1 MMPLHR
7 DIHWLGRQ
15 WAVTGHGLQLINQ
28 KQMGYY
34 DIEAARLWDARVT
47 EVQSKAWIDRPDFD
61 KALEI
66 ARGKFAQLAPA
77 DLPPPP
83 APIASPPPPVR
94 ATPPAAPRAPLD
106 ATSVPSIEE
115 LLARL
120 KSKSAATAPGEALAP
135 VPPKPEPLG
144 VEPRKVEPARSEL
157 PQAASVAPEA
167 SRAESRA
174 LQAPKAESL
183 TTAPAKADPI
193 TADPIKS
200 ELPTSE
206 LPKPPKPEPRQTA
219 PIALEPARPEARRVE
234 PPKVEAPK
242 VEDPK
247 VEALKSEAPKVEAKP
262 EPAKPEPAKPE
273 PPRSEAVASRGL
285 GAELRQ
291 TPRVK
296 VPEAP
301 RPTPVIAVVRRPAR
315 AAWPVFERKI
325 AGSARFVRP
334 WRVTSARWRGPSP
347 GLPPRP

>member
-1 MMPLHR
+1 MPLHR

-34 DIEAARLWDARVT
+34 DIEAARLWEARVT

-120 KSKSAATAPGEALAP
+120 KSKSVATAPVAKPAEALAP
-135 VPPKPEPLG
+135 VPPKPELLR

-157 PQAASVAPEA
+157 PQAASVAPEPSKA
-167 SRAESRA
+167 EPRAFE
-174 LQAPKAESL
+174 APKAESL
-183 TTAPAKADPI
+183 TTAPAKADSI

-206 LPKPPKPEPRQTA
+206 LPKPPMPEPRQTA
-219 PIALEPARPEARRVE
+219 PALEPAKSEARRVE

-242 VEDPK
+242 S
-247 VEALKSEAPKVEAKP
+247 EASKSEAP
-262 EPAKPEPAKPE
+262 KPEPAKPE
-273 PPRSEAVASRGL
+273 PPRSEAVTSRGG

-291 TPRVK
+291 APRVK
-296 VPEAP
+296 MPEAP
-301 RPTPVIAVVRRPAR
+301 QPAPVVAVVRRQAR
-315 AAWPVFERKI
+315 PAWPVFERKI

-334 WRVTSARWRGPSP
+334 WRVTSARWHGLSP

>member
-1 MMPLHR
+1 MPLHR

-66 ARGKFAQLAPA
+66 ARGKFTQLAPA

-83 APIASPPPPVR
+83 APIGSPPPLVR

-144 VEPRKVEPARSEL
+144 VEPRKVEPSGSEL
-157 PQAASVAPEA
+157 PQAASFAPEP
-167 SRAESRA
+167 SRAEPGA
-174 LQAPKAESL
+174 FEAPKAESL
-183 TTAPAKADPI
+183 TIAPAKADSV
-193 TADPIKS
+193 TANPIKS

-206 LPKPPKPEPRQTA
+206 LPKPPNPEPRQTA
-219 PIALEPARPEARRVE
+219 SIALESAKPEARRVE
-234 PPKVEAPK
+234 PPRVEAPK
-242 VEDPK
+242 VE
-247 VEALKSEAPKVEAKP
+247 AP
-262 EPAKPEPAKPE
+262 KPEPAKPE

>member
-1 MMPLHR
+1 MPLHR

-66 ARGKFAQLAPA
+66 ARGKFAQMAPA
-77 DLPPPP
+77 DLPPP
-83 APIASPPPPVR
+83 PPPPVR

-106 ATSVPSIEE
+106 AASVPSIEE

-120 KSKSAATAPGEALAP
+120 KSKSAATASVAKPAEALAP
-135 VPPKPEPLG
+135 VPTKPEPLR

-157 PQAASVAPEA
+157 PQAASVAPEP
-167 SRAESRA
+167 SRAEPRA
-174 LQAPKAESL
+174 FEAPKAESL
-183 TTAPAKADPI
+183 TTASAKADPMKADWV

-206 LPKPPKPEPRQTA
+206 LPKPPQPEPRQTA

-234 PPKVEAPK
+234 PPKVEA
-242 VEDPK
+242 
-247 VEALKSEAPKVEAKP
+247 LKSEAPKVEAEL
-262 EPAKPEPAKPE
+262 EPAKPG
-273 PPRSEAVASRGL
+273 PPTSEAVTSRGL

-296 VPEAP
+296 MPEAP

>member
-1 MMPLHR
+1 MPLHR

-34 DIEAARLWDARVT
+34 DVEAARLWDARVT

-66 ARGKFAQLAPA
+66 ARGKFAQMAPA
-77 DLPPPP
+77 DLSPP

-120 KSKSAATAPGEALAP
+120 KSKSAATAPVAKPAEALAP
-135 VPPKPEPLG
+135 VPPKPEPLR

-157 PQAASVAPEA
+157 PQAASVAPEPSMA
-167 SRAESRA
+167 EPRAFE
-174 LQAPKAESL
+174 APKAESL
-183 TTAPAKADPI
+183 TTASAKADPMKADSV

-200 ELPTSE
+200 ELSPLE
-206 LPKPPKPEPRQTA
+206 LPRPPKPEPRQTA
-219 PIALEPARPEARRVE
+219 SIALEPARPEARRVD

-242 VEDPK
+242 VEAK
-247 VEALKSEAPKVEAKP
+247 VEAPKP
-262 EPAKPEPAKPE
+262 EPAKPG
-273 PPRSEAVASRGL
+273 PPTSEAVTSRGL

-296 VPEAP
+296 MPEAP

-325 AGSARFVRP
+325 AGSARFVCP

-347 GLPPRP
+347 SLPPRP

>member
-1 MMPLHR
+1 MPLHR

-120 KSKSAATAPGEALAP
+120 KSKSAATAPVAKPGEAVAP
-135 VPPKPEPLG
+135 VPPKPEPLRD
-144 VEPRKVEPARSEL
+144 EPRAFE
-157 PQAASVAPEA
+157 
-167 SRAESRA
+167 
-174 LQAPKAESL
+174 APKTESL
-183 TTAPAKADPI
+183 ATAPAKADSI
-193 TADPIKS
+193 TADPVKS

-242 VEDPK
+242 VE
-247 VEALKSEAPKVEAKP
+247 
-262 EPAKPEPAKPE
+262 AKPEPAKPE

>member
-1 MMPLHR
+1 MPLHR

-34 DIEAARLWDARVT
+34 DIEAARLWDARVA

-66 ARGKFAQLAPA
+66 ARGKFAQMAPA
-77 DLPPPP
+77 DLPPS
-83 APIASPPPPVR
+83 APIASPPPQVR

-120 KSKSAATAPGEALAP
+120 KSKSAATAPVAKPGEALAP
-135 VPPKPEPLG
+135 VPPKPEPLRD
-144 VEPRKVEPARSEL
+144 EPRAFE
-157 PQAASVAPEA
+157 
-167 SRAESRA
+167 
-174 LQAPKAESL
+174 APKTESL
-183 TTAPAKADPI
+183 ATAPAKADSI
-193 TADPIKS
+193 TADRVKS
-200 ELPTSE
+200 ELSPSE

-219 PIALEPARPEARRVE
+219 PIALEPARPEARRVQ

-242 VEDPK
+242 VEAKP
-247 VEALKSEAPKVEAKP
+247 EPAKP

>member
-66 ARGKFAQLAPA
+66 ARGKFVQMAPA
-77 DLPPPP
+77 DLPPP

-94 ATPPAAPRAPLD
+94 ATPPATPRAPLD
-106 ATSVPSIEE
+106 VTSVPSIEE

-120 KSKSAATAPGEALAP
+120 KSKSAATAPVAKPGEALAP
-135 VPPKPEPLG
+135 VPPKPEPLR
-144 VEPRKVEPARSEL
+144 VEPRKVEPSRSEL
-157 PQAASVAPEA
+157 PQAASVAPEP
-167 SRAESRA
+167 SRAPPRA
-174 LQAPKAESL
+174 FEAPKVESL
-183 TTAPAKADPI
+183 TTAPAKADSI
-193 TADPIKS
+193 TADPVKS

-242 VEDPK
+242 VE
-247 VEALKSEAPKVEAKP
+247 AKP
-262 EPAKPEPAKPE
+262 EPAESEPAKPE

>member
-1 MMPLHR
+1 MGRHGPRSAADQSEADGLLRHR
-7 DIHWLGRQ
+7 GR
-15 WAVTGHGLQLINQ
+15 APVGRARDRGAIEGLDRQ
-28 KQMGYY
+28 
-34 DIEAARLWDARVT
+34 ARLRQGAGDRARQVRPIGAGRSAATTCTDCVAATAGPGDA
-47 EVQSKAWIDRPDFD
+47 A
-61 KALEI
+61 
-66 ARGKFAQLAPA
+66 G
-77 DLPPPP
+77 
-83 APIASPPPPVR
+83 R
-94 ATPPAAPRAPLD
+94 AARAPLD

-135 VPPKPEPLG
+135 VPLKPEPLG

-157 PQAASVAPEA
+157 PQAASVAPEP

-206 LPKPPKPEPRQTA
+206 LPKPPEPEPRQTA

-234 PPKVEAPK
+234 PPKVEA
-242 VEDPK
+242 PK